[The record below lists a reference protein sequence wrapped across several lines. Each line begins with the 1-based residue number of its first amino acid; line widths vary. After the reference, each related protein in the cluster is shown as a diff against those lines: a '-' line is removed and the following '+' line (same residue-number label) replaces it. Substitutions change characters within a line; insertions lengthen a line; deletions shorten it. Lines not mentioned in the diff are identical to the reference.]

1 EVRRHTADV
10 LGLPDDDEYTIV
22 VSDEIFHSTNPEFT
36 DLYLYQY
43 SDGEKSSNVLALP
56 ADDPRIEYLLTESRS
71 TDPTSL
77 AHTIPTKN
85 LTDNDRELIIS
96 KYTQEQR
103 ETTRHAIG
111 NFLETNHIAGGF
123 NFDPWTDTFILGLDT
138 TQLNGK
144 TLPTTDI
151 PITTEQATVST
162 SAYNDGMQAP
172 YRGGGAIY
180 NYGGQRCTSGI
191 PAIMGSTRGYF
202 TAGHCFDNGARIYS
216 RPQAG
221 ANYFTG
227 KVTSTIAYPRV
238 DAQFISGVSY
248 AGQVIVDN
256 SGTSWPVAGLY
267 RSETGPGH
275 LICFTGSTSGAVCD
289 NYVQSYKGSY
299 CDGTCYYNLI
309 ELFGGRSCQK
319 GDSGGT
325 VYGKFGKRV
334 KVSGI
339 ISGFRNPFI
348 GRSTTYVTPWEAIAI
363 GYNARV
369 ITE

>member
-1 EVRRHTADV
+1 MKASTIVVIGGIACVAVGLSCSFLMNDPSPNVGRDDFSNSFQEVRRHTADV

-151 PITTEQATVST
+151 PITTEQATVS
-162 SAYNDGMQAP
+162 
-172 YRGGGAIY
+172 RG
-180 NYGGQRCTSGI
+180 
-191 PAIMGSTRGYF
+191 
-202 TAGHCFDNGARIYS
+202 
-216 RPQAG
+216 
-221 ANYFTG
+221 
-227 KVTSTIAYPRV
+227 
-238 DAQFISGVSY
+238 
-248 AGQVIVDN
+248 
-256 SGTSWPVAGLY
+256 
-267 RSETGPGH
+267 
-275 LICFTGSTSGAVCD
+275 
-289 NYVQSYKGSY
+289 
-299 CDGTCYYNLI
+299 
-309 ELFGGRSCQK
+309 
-319 GDSGGT
+319 
-325 VYGKFGKRV
+325 
-334 KVSGI
+334 
-339 ISGFRNPFI
+339 
-348 GRSTTYVTPWEAIAI
+348 
-363 GYNARV
+363 
-369 ITE
+369 